1 MSKRRLSLQQSMRM
15 KAKEQQQADSLSH
28 SELFQEG
35 LVITRAKNTALI
47 ENSQGQRFS
56 CAIRPSVDSLVAGDR
71 VIWQQQDHHQG
82 AVCSYLPR
90 KTVLGRPDKEGRVRP
105 IAANI
110 SQLILVVAPQPEI
123 TWSLVDS
130 YLIVAEYLQLNL
142 TILLNKAD
150 IACDDLYQQLRQ
162 YYAPLNYP
170 LMQTGFHDPKSY
182 LQLQKILSHETS
194 IFIGQSGVGKSS
206 LVNKIRPDCRAATGP
221 ISIKTQLG
229 QHTTSNSYLYHLP
242 EGGCLI
248 DSPGIREF
256 GLWHMPHQ
264 QIAAGFREFQPL
276 LAQCKFRNCNHHD
289 SPGCAIIAAVKKGHI
304 AQQRYQNYVKIMTQ
318 FTKTIK

>member
-1 MSKRRLSLQQSMRM
+1 MSKRRLSQQQSMRI
-15 KAKEQQQADSLSH
+15 KAKKQQQAESLGH
-28 SELFQEG
+28 SKSLQEG
-35 LVITRAKNTALI
+35 LVITRAKNTAII
-47 ENSQGQRFS
+47 ENAQGQHVP
-56 CAIRPSVDSLVAGDR
+56 CMIRPSIDSLVAGDQ
-71 VIWQQQDHHQG
+71 VIWQQKENNQG
-82 AVCSYLPR
+82 LVYSYLPR
-90 KTVLGRPDKEGRVRP
+90 QTVLGRPDKEGRIRP

-130 YLIVAEYLQLNL
+130 YLIVAEYLQLK
-142 TILLNKAD
+142 IIIHLNKTD
-150 IACDDLYQQLRQ
+150 MGSDTLYQQLCQ
-162 YYAPLNYP
+162 YYAPLKYP
-170 LMQTGFHDPKSY
+170 LIQTGLHDPKSY
-182 LQLQKILSHETS
+182 LQLQKVLTDETS
-194 IFIGQSGVGKSS
+194 VFIGQSGVGKSS
-206 LVNKIRPDCRAATGP
+206 LIKKMLPTSNPTIGAL
-221 ISIKTQLG
+221 SIKSQLG

-242 EGGCLI
+242 QGGHLI

-276 LAQCKFRNCNHHD
+276 LTQCKFRNCNHHD